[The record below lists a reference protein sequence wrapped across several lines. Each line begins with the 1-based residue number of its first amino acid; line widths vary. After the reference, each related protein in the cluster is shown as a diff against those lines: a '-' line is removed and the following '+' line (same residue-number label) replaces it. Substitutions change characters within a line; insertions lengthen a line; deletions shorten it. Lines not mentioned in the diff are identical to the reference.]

1 MILELA
7 AVGGASYVVRRVRR
21 PRLIDRLVPNHRRDW
36 TTLKKQT
43 ETMSEEERDARQ
55 YFLQTS
61 VMMGSAVISMVVF
74 PASLY
79 LLIPGIAY
87 TTYPLLRDA
96 WRDLREEHRLTV
108 VGVDVILS
116 ALTLMYSVINPQV
129 LALTTFSNW
138 LYSFFLKVIATSK
151 SNAKNQLAH
160 LAVVE
165 PEQIWVLQDDVE
177 IAIAFTELKVGDVLV
192 LEAGQTVLVDGVV
205 CATPVLVVQS
215 LLTGET
221 EPVIKHIGDTV
232 FAGSVLHEGRLQL
245 QVEKLG
251 NATALAE
258 LRHVFDNSALYAAD
272 VELRGK
278 ALADRFALPGVSLSV
293 LAYPVGGLN
302 AVLAVMMMSPCYNM
316 RLFGLLT
323 VMEFLQA
330 AAHEGILIKDGRVL
344 EQVDKIDTVILDLDS
359 LLVLD
364 ESGEVTLR
372 EGTLEGVN
380 ALRTQEL
387 ILWLVAAEPAAVT
400 ELWAAQLGIADVVS
414 NAMPHDK
421 MALVQ
426 RLQAENGFVAYV
438 GDGIRDAVPMK
449 LAQVAISLNGVGT
462 LTQDTAR
469 VILLDQNPQHLHNL
483 FSLSQRFEASMQRSL
498 WLTTAPNAGSIGG
511 TFLNVVGYSTSIG
524 IFYFAMGV
532 GLLNVFWPQLRRRY
546 VALTAAN
553 KPNMINISVPRII
566 P

>member
-36 TTLKKQT
+36 ATLKKQT

-61 VMMGSAVISMVVF
+61 VMMGSAVVSMVVF

-165 PEQIWVLQDDVE
+165 PEQIWVLQDGVE
-177 IAIAFTELKVGDVLV
+177 IAIAFAELKVGDVLV
-192 LEAGQTVLVDGVV
+192 LEAGQTVPVDGVV
-205 CATPVLVVQS
+205 CATEVLVVQS

-221 EPVIKHIGDTV
+221 EPVTKHVGDTV
-232 FAGSVLHEGRLQL
+232 FAGSVLHAGRLQL
-245 QVEKLG
+245 QVEKMG

-278 ALADRFALPGVSLSV
+278 ALADRFALPGVALSV

-330 AAHEGILIKDGRVL
+330 AAQEGILIKDGRVL
-344 EQVDKIDTVILDLDS
+344 EQVDKIDTVILELAS

-372 EGTLEGVN
+372 AGTLEGVN
-380 ALRTQEL
+380 ALRTQGL
-387 ILWLVAAEPAAVT
+387 TLWLVATETVEVAEQ
-400 ELWAAQLGIADVVS
+400 WATHLGITHVVS
-414 NAMPHDK
+414 NAMPNDK
-421 MALVQ
+421 TALVQ
-426 RLQAENGFVAYV
+426 RLAENGFVAYV

-449 LAQVAISLNGVGT
+449 LAQVAISLNGVST

-498 WLTTAPNAGSIGG
+498 WLTTAPNAASIGG
-511 TFLNVVGYSTSIG
+511 TFLNVVGYATSIG
-524 IFYFAMGV
+524 IFYSAMGV

-546 VALTAAN
+546 AALTAAN
-553 KPNMINISVPRII
+553 KPKMINTSVTRIT

>member
-36 TTLKKQT
+36 ATLKKQT
-43 ETMSEEERDARQ
+43 EIMSEEEREARQ

-61 VMMGSAVISMVVF
+61 VMMGSAVVSMVVF

-165 PEQIWVLQDDVE
+165 PEQIWVLQDGVE
-177 IAIAFTELKVGDVLV
+177 IAIAFAELKVGDVLV
-192 LEAGQTVLVDGVV
+192 LEAGQTVPVDGVV
-205 CATPVLVVQS
+205 CATEVLVVQS

-221 EPVIKHIGDTV
+221 EPVTKHVGDTV
-232 FAGSVLHEGRLQL
+232 FAGSVLHAGRLQL
-245 QVEKLG
+245 QVEKMG
-251 NATALAE
+251 SATALAE

-278 ALADRFALPGVSLSV
+278 ALADRFALPGVALSV

-330 AAHEGILIKDGRVL
+330 AAQEGILIKDGRVL
-344 EQVDKIDTVILDLDS
+344 EQVDKIDTVILDLAS

-372 EGTLEGVN
+372 AGTLEGVN
-380 ALRTQEL
+380 ALRTQGL
-387 ILWLVAAEPAAVT
+387 TLWLVAAETVEVA
-400 ELWAAQLGIADVVS
+400 EQWATHLGITHVVS
-414 NAMPHDK
+414 NAMPNDK
-421 MALVQ
+421 TALVQ
-426 RLQAENGFVAYV
+426 RLAENGFVAYV

-449 LAQVAISLNGVGT
+449 LAQVAISLNGVST

-498 WLTTAPNAGSIGG
+498 WLTTAPNAASIGG
-511 TFLNVVGYSTSIG
+511 TFLNVVGYATSIG
-524 IFYFAMGV
+524 IFYSAMGV

-546 VALTAAN
+546 AALTAAN
-553 KPNMINISVPRII
+553 KPKMINTSVTRIT